1 MKMCIRDR
9 IDGDPFGRNV
19 ESEVAE
25 NFGGA
30 HMHKKSLRH
39 KGVALKAQA
48 VKAEGKKFSL
58 VKI

>member
-1 MKMCIRDR
+1 M
-9 IDGDPFGRNV
+9 
-19 ESEVAE
+19 AE
-25 NFGGA
+25 NFGVA

-58 VKI
+58 VKISSLVLYCIKYCKKASYANV